1 MSSGYPYVY
10 PPDRLFHVG
19 GRRISTTVVA
29 LALPVVVA
37 ALDVML
43 FGFPETGVPYNYP
56 LFGDVVLVW
65 LAVLFLRLSHRVLW
79 NIGDEFATLI
89 RLSRGNPVSLVQSL
103 TPEDIHS
110 DLQNVLYLAYH
121 PVVLVVGAVLGGTFV
136 SAIMHW
142 MGVFEAYPYLGMN
155 FGFGAAHGVFF
166 GPVVGGA
173 YVVVRAY
180 TTYIADINLLDP
192 NGVGGYRQIGNGIV
206 KLATYAIG
214 ILTLDFVI
222 LSSVTFT
229 AFERF
234 QVVVS
239 ALFLL
244 VLAVVVV
251 GTVTVTVLVRR
262 KLLQVRSEK
271 VSLMRETF
279 ADVEREYWR
288 KYRAEENN
296 LPEALNV
303 LSMYAMFYQ
312 MSDMDM
318 WPINLYSV
326 VRLGTSVS
334 FSLAVYYLDL
344 INSIKSLATLV

>member
-1 MSSGYPYVY
+1 MSRGYPYAY
-10 PPDRLFHVG
+10 PPDRFFRVG

-37 ALDVML
+37 GVDLLL
-43 FGFPETGVPYNYP
+43 FGFPETGIPYNYP
-56 LFGDVVLVW
+56 LFGDLVLVW
-65 LAVLFLRLSHRVLW
+65 TAVLFLRLSHRVLW

-89 RLSRGNPVSLVQSL
+89 RLSRGNPVSLVRSL
-103 TPEDIHS
+103 TPEDIQN
-110 DLQNVLYLAYH
+110 DLQNALYLAYH
-121 PVVLVVGAVLGGTFV
+121 PAVLGAGAVLGGTFV
-136 SAIMHW
+136 SAIMSL

-166 GPVVGGA
+166 GPVLGGA

-180 TTYIADINLLDP
+180 STYIADINLLDP

-234 QVVVS
+234 QTVVS
-239 ALFLL
+239 VLFLT

-251 GTVTVTVLVRR
+251 GTILVTVLVRR
-262 KLLQVRSEK
+262 KLLQVRGEK
-271 VSLMRETF
+271 VTVMRETF
-279 ADVEREYWR
+279 AHVEREYWR
-288 KYRAEENN
+288 KYHAEENN
-296 LPEALNV
+296 LSEALNL

-318 WPINLYSV
+318 WPINLYSLL
-326 VRLGTSVS
+326 RLGASVS

-344 INSIKSLATLV
+344 INSVESLASLL